1 MSKDEKDRKLFDL
14 VTDML
19 GLPGKFDHPT
29 GSDHIHQDRWT
40 QILYSN
46 FTLAPKRAPLQSDP
60 KQLTAEHL
68 LKTDHQK
75 GADEN

>member
-29 GSDHIHQDRWT
+29 GSDHIHQDR
-40 QILYSN
+40 
-46 FTLAPKRAPLQSDP
+46 
-60 KQLTAEHL
+60 
-68 LKTDHQK
+68 
-75 GADEN
+75 